1 MPSFAALGVPH
12 HLCVRLDALGIS
24 EPFPVQ
30 AATIP
35 DALAGRDVSGEAPTG
50 SGKTIAFGLPLA
62 AKVGRA
68 RNRRPRALVLV
79 PTRELAAQ
87 VSEQLAQ
94 LLHGSDRSVVA
105 IYGGAPMGRQIK
117 RLASGAEIAVATPGR
132 LEDLINQGAV
142 RLDEVD
148 IVVVDEA
155 DRMADM
161 GFLPAVRRILDQ
173 VRPDRQTLLFSA
185 TLGGDVDQLVRAYQR
200 HPVRHRAEPLQAQGH
215 VDHQFW
221 SVSPHDRVAV
231 TAGIVTRSWPAI
243 VFCRTKHGAE
253 RVAKQL
259 NRTGVRAQA
268 IHGDRSQGQRERALA
283 AFASGAAEVLVAT
296 DVAARGI
303 HVDDVAC
310 IVQLD
315 PPATD
320 KDYIHRSGRTGRAG
334 APGTVITLVTPDK
347 ANDVRKMQRAL
358 GMGTRLS
365 QPEIGGIKTAER
377 TRPVHR
383 DLADRATRPRGPR
396 RPESE
401 RQAPSAQSGPP
412 GPVPQ
417 RAGPL
422 RGPPEARHHHGL
434 QPERSWRTVSMVSAS
449 DGSLSGR

>member
-1 MPSFAALGVPH
+1 MPSFADLGVPH
-12 HLCVRLDALGIS
+12 HLCARLDALGIT
-24 EPFPVQ
+24 EPFPIQ

-62 AKVGRA
+62 MKVGRA
-68 RNRRPRALVLV
+68 RARRPRALVLV
-79 PTRELAAQ
+79 PTRELASQ
-87 VSEQLAQ
+87 VSDELAQ

-132 LEDLINQGAV
+132 LEDLMNQRAV
-142 RLDEVD
+142 NLDEVD
-148 IVVVDEA
+148 VVVVDEA

-161 GFLPAVRRILDQ
+161 GFLPAVRRILDE

-185 TLGGDVDQLVRAYQR
+185 TLDGDVEQLVRAYQR
-200 HPVRHRAEPLQAQGH
+200 KPVRHRAEPLHSQGP

-221 SVSPHDRVAV
+221 SVSPHDRVSV
-231 TAGIVTRSWPAI
+231 TAGIVARSWPAI

-283 AFASGAAEVLVAT
+283 AFTTGAAEVLVAT

-310 IVQLD
+310 VVQLD
-315 PPATD
+315 PPSTD

-334 APGTVITLVTPDK
+334 AAGTVITLVTPDK
-347 ANDVRKMQRAL
+347 AKDVRKMQRAL
-358 GMGTRLS
+358 GMDVRVS
-365 QPEIGGIKTAER
+365 APEISDIKETDR
-377 TRPVHR
+377 PRPVHR
-383 DLADRATRPRGPR
+383 DLADRASRASGPR
-396 RPESE
+396 RT
-401 RQAPSAQSGPP
+401 RRDDGPRRSSR
-412 GPVPQ
+412 GRPVQ
-417 RAGPL
+417 RTTRRGATRRSDGRSTTTSRAGQRQG
-422 RGPPEARHHHGL
+422 RGR
-434 QPERSWRTVSMVSAS
+434 R
-449 DGSLSGR
+449 